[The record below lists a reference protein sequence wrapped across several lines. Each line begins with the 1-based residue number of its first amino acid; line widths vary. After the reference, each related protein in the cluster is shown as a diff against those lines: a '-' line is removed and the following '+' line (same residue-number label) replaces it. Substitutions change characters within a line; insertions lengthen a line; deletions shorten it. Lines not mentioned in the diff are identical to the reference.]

1 MAGVC
6 GWSLPVFDLSGKVFD
21 KKNVFPQK
29 LPAVQTVQ
37 RPTKGLQQ
45 NKNLNYLA
53 RMVPWRLV
61 RSSLWLFDLTDW
73 SVAETGERMKNDNS
87 TVETVISFKGG

>member
-1 MAGVC
+1 M
-6 GWSLPVFDLSGKVFD
+6 FDLSGKVFD

-61 RSSLWLFDLTDW
+61 RSSL
-73 SVAETGERMKNDNS
+73 
-87 TVETVISFKGG
+87 

>member
-1 MAGVC
+1 MVDFLWLEFVVGVC
-6 GWSLPVFDLSGKVFD
+6 RCLTFLVKPTVLFLNHFYIFDKSFD

-61 RSSLWLFDLTDW
+61 CSSL
-73 SVAETGERMKNDNS
+73 
-87 TVETVISFKGG
+87 